1 MLHSFFFQS
10 ETLFRERENGV
21 YVKFRTG
28 IIVSMTR
35 FEEWINIKEIS
46 DRGGGGLEERKMEY
60 IRDRK
65 EYKKRIWKGWLG
77 GKDRMREW
85 NWEKEVAFDRRF
97 VFFNVFAVFKSREFS
112 PCGGEKDVPALRKN
126 SLPNFLCIN
135 QILYSVERTVTID
148 VKINSVE
155 NFKASSKRLR
165 GKINWKSIVTKSL
178 IYDME
183 TKY

>member
-1 MLHSFFFQS
+1 MFHSFFFFQS
-10 ETLFRERENGV
+10 ETLFRKRENGV

-35 FEEWINIKEIS
+35 SEEWINIKEIF

-97 VFFNVFAVFKSREFS
+97 EFFNVFA
-112 PCGGEKDVPALRKN
+112 
-126 SLPNFLCIN
+126 
-135 QILYSVERTVTID
+135 
-148 VKINSVE
+148 
-155 NFKASSKRLR
+155 
-165 GKINWKSIVTKSL
+165 
-178 IYDME
+178 
-183 TKY
+183 

>member
-1 MLHSFFFQS
+1 MFDSFFFQS

-65 EYKKRIWKGWLG
+65 EYKKRI
-77 GKDRMREW
+77 
-85 NWEKEVAFDRRF
+85 
-97 VFFNVFAVFKSREFS
+97 
-112 PCGGEKDVPALRKN
+112 
-126 SLPNFLCIN
+126 
-135 QILYSVERTVTID
+135 
-148 VKINSVE
+148 
-155 NFKASSKRLR
+155 
-165 GKINWKSIVTKSL
+165 
-178 IYDME
+178 
-183 TKY
+183 

>member
-1 MLHSFFFQS
+1 MFDSFFFQS

-46 DRGGGGLEERKMEY
+46 DRGGGDLEERKMEY

-112 PCGGEKDVPALRKN
+112 PRGGEKDVLALRKN
-126 SLPNFLCIN
+126 SLPNFLRIN

-165 GKINWKSIVTKSL
+165 GKIKSL
-178 IYDME
+178 IYGDME